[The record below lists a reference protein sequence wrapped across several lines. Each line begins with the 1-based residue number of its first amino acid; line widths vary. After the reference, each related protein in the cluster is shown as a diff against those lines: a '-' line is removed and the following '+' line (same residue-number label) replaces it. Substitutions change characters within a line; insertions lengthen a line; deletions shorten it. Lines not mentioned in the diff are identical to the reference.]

1 MESQLRN
8 RAVRRYGKFGI
19 SYHNLE
25 EMLAERRVDVDRTTL
40 FEWVENY
47 GPLTIKTAYATIKH
61 FAVSTPCARARR
73 GSSGMAAVSWERCA

>member
-25 EMLAERRVDVDRTTL
+25 EMLAERGVDVDRTTL

-47 GPLTIKTAYATIKH
+47 GPLTIKTA
-61 FAVSTPCARARR
+61 
-73 GSSGMAAVSWERCA
+73 

>member
-1 MESQLRN
+1 MRN

-25 EMLAERRVDVDRTTL
+25 EMLAERGVDVDRTTL

-47 GPLTIKTAYATIKH
+47 GPLTIKTA
-61 FAVSTPCARARR
+61 
-73 GSSGMAAVSWERCA
+73 